1 MKNKKIMGIMM
12 SLLLSTGVIAG
23 CGTAS
28 TGGSGK
34 DSKTIVIGENLEL
47 SGAVASYGSS
57 ADKGIALALEEIN
70 KKGIDGKKLKIVK
83 VDNKSDAQEATSAA
97 LKLISQDKVSA
108 IIGAA
113 TSGDTLAQVKIVD
126 DKKVPLIT
134 TSGTASNITYDKGKL
149 NEFVF
154 RTCFIDPFQGIVSAN
169 FASNNLKVKNAAIFI
184 DSSSDY
190 AKGLA
195 SNFKDTFT
203 KNGGKI
209 VKEEAYLAKDTDFR
223 AQLTNIKAK
232 NPDVIF
238 VPGYYEEVGLIVKQA
253 RDLGTSAFAHDIYGQ
268 IIKKGNVTEKQQMK
282 AARYASVGVAILS
295 ILLALIAQK
304 MNVAFL
310 VSLAFCVAASANLP
324 VIIFT
329 IYWKKFN
336 TAGAV
341 TGMLCGLLSSL
352 ILVIISPNV
361 FSPVEGAAIFIG
373 KPLIDLTNPAII
385 SVPLGFIGAYIG
397 TVASKKQDVK
407 RFAEV
412 SVKANTGYRENDI

>member
-1 MKNKKIMGIMM
+1 MKNKKFVGIMM

-23 CGTAS
+23 CGSAT

-83 VDNKSDAQEATSAA
+83 VDNKSDQQESTSAA
-97 LKLISQDKVSA
+97 LKLISQNKVSA

-134 TSGTASNITYDKGKL
+134 TSGTASNITFDKGKL

-169 FASNNLKVKNAAIFI
+169 FASNNLNAKNAAILI
-184 DSSSDY
+184 DSASDY

-203 KNGGKI
+203 KNGGS
-209 VKEEAYLAKDTDFR
+209 VASEEAYLAKDTDFR
-223 AQLTNIKAK
+223 AQLTRIKAK
-232 NPDVIF
+232 NPEVIF

-253 RDLGTSAFAHDIYGQ
+253 RDLGINVPIMGGDGWDSPKLVEIAGAKALNNTFITNHYSSGNTEDQKVQDFVKAFKDKYGQ
-268 IIKKGNVTEKQQMK
+268 EPDGFNALGYDSLYLIADAIKRAGSGDPVKIKEALEETKDLQLVTGTFTFDDKHNPVKSAVILEYVDGKQQFK
-282 AARYASVGVAILS
+282 AKV
-295 ILLALIAQK
+295 
-304 MNVAFL
+304 
-310 VSLAFCVAASANLP
+310 
-324 VIIFT
+324 
-329 IYWKKFN
+329 
-336 TAGAV
+336 
-341 TGMLCGLLSSL
+341 
-352 ILVIISPNV
+352 
-361 FSPVEGAAIFIG
+361 
-373 KPLIDLTNPAII
+373 NP
-385 SVPLGFIGAYIG
+385 
-397 TVASKKQDVK
+397 
-407 RFAEV
+407 
-412 SVKANTGYRENDI
+412 

>member
-1 MKNKKIMGIMM
+1 MKNKKFAGIMM

-23 CGTAS
+23 CGSAS

-47 SGAVASYGSS
+47 SGGVASYGSS

-97 LKLISQDKVSA
+97 IKLVDQNKVSA

-113 TSGDTLAQVKIVD
+113 TTGDTLAQVAYV
-126 DKKVPLIT
+126 DKKKIPLLT
-134 TSGTASNITYDKGKL
+134 TSGTAPEITYAKGKL

-169 FASNNLKVKNAAIFI
+169 FASNNLNAKNAAIFM
-184 DSSSDY
+184 DSASDY

-203 KNGGKI
+203 KNGGTI

-223 AQLTNIKAK
+223 AQLTSIKAK

-253 RDLGTSAFAHDIYGQ
+253 RDLGITVPMVGADGWDSPKLVDIAGAKALNNTFITNHYSSGNTEDQKVQDFVKAFKDKYGQ
-268 IIKKGNVTEKQQMK
+268 EPDGFNALGYDALYLIADAVKRAGSGDPVKIKKALEETKDLQLVTGTFTFDDKHNPIKSAVILEYVDGKQQFK
-282 AARYASVGVAILS
+282 AKV
-295 ILLALIAQK
+295 
-304 MNVAFL
+304 
-310 VSLAFCVAASANLP
+310 
-324 VIIFT
+324 
-329 IYWKKFN
+329 
-336 TAGAV
+336 
-341 TGMLCGLLSSL
+341 
-352 ILVIISPNV
+352 
-361 FSPVEGAAIFIG
+361 
-373 KPLIDLTNPAII
+373 NP
-385 SVPLGFIGAYIG
+385 
-397 TVASKKQDVK
+397 
-407 RFAEV
+407 
-412 SVKANTGYRENDI
+412 